1 MAKRKNDGGERPDMI
16 GMMARLMPQSVPEE
30 IRRFVASRV
39 IGNQE
44 IMEALHKASR
54 AGKNVDRKT
63 QELIFSEIDKGIDEF
78 FEIKKKENAKKGR
91 KGKKPG
97 SAVEELLRN
106 MFGAGNVPD
115 DVLSEIASGQ
125 GLRIKDSDEDGNK
138 IAGII
143 FINAG
148 GPSTESAVKERV
160 KVEKPH
166 LYNVIFHN
174 DDETPMGFV
183 VEMLVNVFD
192 MEREAAAKLMMDIHT
207 SGKGIAGTY
216 IKSIA
221 EMKVMMVRRCS
232 EEAHYPLLVTMEA
245 E

>member
-1 MAKRKNDGGERPDMI
+1 MAKRKNDGGEMPDMI

-63 QELIFSEIDKGIDEF
+63 QDLIFSEIDKGIDDF
-78 FEIKKKENAKKGR
+78 FEMKKKENAKKDRKGR
-91 KGKKPG
+91 KSG

-106 MFGAGNVPD
+106 MLGAGNVPD
-115 DVLSEIASGQ
+115 EVLAEIASHGVN
-125 GLRIKDSDEDGNK
+125 IKDSDEDGNK

-148 GPSTESAVKERV
+148 GPATESAVKERV

>member
-1 MAKRKNDGGERPDMI
+1 MAKRKNDGGERPDMV
-16 GMMARLMPQSVPEE
+16 GMMAKLMPPDIPEE
-30 IRRFVASRV
+30 IRHFLASRL
-39 IGNQE
+39 IGNQD

-54 AGKNVDRKT
+54 EGKHIDSKT
-63 QELIFSEIDKGIDEF
+63 QKLIFGEIEKGIDDF
-78 FEIKKKENAKKGR
+78 FEMKKKENAKKGR
-91 KGKKPG
+91 SGRKPG
-97 SAVEELLRN
+97 SAVEELLRD
-106 MFGAGNVPD
+106 MFGAGGVPD
-115 DVLSEIASGQ
+115 DVLSEIVSGH

-148 GPSTESAVKERV
+148 GPSTESAVQERV

-192 MEREAAAKLMMDIHT
+192 MDREAAAKLMMDIHT

-221 EMKVMMVRRCS
+221 EMKVMMVRRCA

>member
-1 MAKRKNDGGERPDMI
+1 MAKRKNDGGEMPDMI
-16 GMMARLMPQSVPEE
+16 GMMAKLMPPDVPEE

-39 IGNQE
+39 IGNPKIIE
-44 IMEALHKASR
+44 GLSK
-54 AGKNVDRKT
+54 AGKSGKGVDEKT
-63 QELIFSEIDKGIDEF
+63 QELIFGEIDKGIDDF
-78 FEIKKKENAKKGR
+78 FEMKRKENARKGR
-91 KGKKPG
+91 KGGKPG
-97 SAVEELLRN
+97 GAVEELLRN

-115 DVLSEIASGQ
+115 EVLAEIASHGVNI
-125 GLRIKDSDEDGNK
+125 RNADEDGNK

-148 GPSTESAVKERV
+148 GPATESAVKERV

-166 LYNVIFHN
+166 RYNVIFHN

-207 SGKGIAGTY
+207 TGKGIAGTY